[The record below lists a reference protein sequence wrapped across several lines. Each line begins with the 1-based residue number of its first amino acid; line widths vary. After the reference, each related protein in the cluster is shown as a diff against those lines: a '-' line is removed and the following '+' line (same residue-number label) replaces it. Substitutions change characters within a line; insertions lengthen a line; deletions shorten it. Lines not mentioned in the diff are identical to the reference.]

1 LWPKE
6 SNSDRVPEGDVARV
20 APGIRNVK
28 KPTPFGKYYLLE
40 RINVGGMA
48 EVFRAKAFGVE
59 GFERLVAV
67 KRILP
72 NIAEDKEFIRMF
84 IEEAKL
90 AVQLNHAN
98 IAQIFDLG
106 VVDGS
111 YYIALE
117 HVHGRDLR
125 SMFDRCRQLGDPMPV
140 SQACFVV
147 MKVCE
152 GLDYAHNKR
161 DQSGRELHL
170 VHRDV
175 SPQNVLVSFEGEV
188 KLIDFGIAKAAGKGS
203 KTQAG
208 ILKGKFGYM
217 SPEQVRGIPV
227 DRRSDVFS
235 CGIVLYELL
244 TGERLFVGESDFSTL
259 EKVRNVEILPPS
271 TYNRRI
277 PDELERIVLKAL
289 AKDPDERYQN
299 AIDLHDELQAF
310 VYTAGE
316 FYSRKDL
323 AGWMKKTFGRE
334 IEEETAKLE
343 SYRQLKAPAS
353 ADPQLPMGGR
363 VPAGSRPPTSAASP
377 RARDSGQQAALRHSG
392 QHKTVP
398 PPPPPTARVSQQM
411 PIVKPTEPPTQ
422 PVHARGRNKDDSGQL
437 AWDEDELETQIY
449 DNPEEDIKNRAARGS
464 NKSGGMPAI
473 SHGAAPPSAAAVAA
487 AAVAPGSSSSSS
499 SSSPLPVAGA
509 DAAPGAGP
517 DLSSLVST
525 ARGWD
530 GPRPSSPTG
539 SPTNGSSVSPPPS
552 VLATGPH
559 QAPAEDP
566 LAALAA
572 TYSAQP
578 AIARDLPAPRLS
590 PPEPLFDP
598 MASFGSGMLAR
609 GAGSGRK
616 GKGTLWIAVGGAAVA
631 VVAVVVVIAMTGGD
645 TKQAPAASGTDT
657 AAESGA
663 VAAVA
668 GDQDTGFDLYV
679 VPAGTFTWRLDGEA
693 RTDRLPSRIRGI
705 APGQHTVAIDAPPG
719 FMSAN
724 LPITV
729 EAGKAQKVEIVLQPL
744 DIVAEFASDPPGA
757 MVSLIVDGK
766 RETLGPSPATAKLDP
781 RKTYQVLF
789 EKQGF
794 VSINRPIVFTGTAKE
809 AVAVVLEKAGGSSS
823 SSSAAAAVAS
833 QTPVTRPEQ
842 ARTPK
847 TTPATTVAK
856 AEPRETRIEPTEKK
870 AETSEKKV
878 ESTPAA
884 AKGQG
889 TLLLG
894 SKPPCDIYINGK
906 DTGLQTPQRDI
917 KLSSGKHKI
926 TLVNNEFGIKET
938 FVVDIKADT
947 VEKQIKDYSDR
958 IPK

>member
-1 LWPKE
+1 
-6 SNSDRVPEGDVARV
+6 
-20 APGIRNVK
+20 VK

-125 SMFDRCRQLGDPMPV
+125 AMFDRCRQIGDAMPV
-140 SQACFVV
+140 SQACFCV

-161 DQSGRELHL
+161 DQGGRDLHL

-289 AKDPDERYQN
+289 TKDPDERYQN

-343 SYRQLKAPAS
+343 SYRQLKAPAGSELEARPAVS
-353 ADPQLPMGGR
+353 ARMPSGT
-363 VPAGSRPPTSAASP
+363 RPPTVAGTP
-377 RARDSGQQAALRHSG
+377 VARKSHPSGGHPKPPTA
-392 QHKTVP
+392 P
-398 PPPPPTARVSQQM
+398 PPPPPT
-411 PIVKPTEPPTQ
+411 PTTPVNRASTDPPTA
-422 PVHARGRNKDDSGQL
+422 ARPAATSRKGLGLNAEAL
-437 AWDEDELETQIY
+437 AWDDDELETQIY
-449 DNPEEDIKNRAARGS
+449 DSPDDGKDTGERTGERAQRMRPRQT
-464 NKSGGMPAI
+464 GGGPALPLASPPVTPQPPPAI
-473 SHGAAPPSAAAVAA
+473 VAAPPVAA
-487 AAVAPGSSSSSS
+487 P
-499 SSSPLPVAGA
+499 PI
-509 DAAPGAGP
+509 AAPPPIAPPPTTAPPPFATKQGVGPGP

-525 ARGWD
+525 GKAWGE
-530 GPRPSSPTG
+530 PKPPTHPPPM
-539 SPTNGSSVSPPPS
+539 SRTNGSTVPPP
-552 VLATGPH
+552 
-559 QAPAEDP
+559 Q
-566 LAALAA
+566 
-572 TYSAQP
+572 
-578 AIARDLPAPRLS
+578 IAVGSGKGPAPMA
-590 PPEPLFDP
+590 PFAEEPLSTLAGGYGAASSPQFAPHDPVFDGP
-598 MASFGSGMLAR
+598 SASYGAGASFGQGMLAR
-609 GAGSGRK
+609 KSSSQNTK
-616 GKGTLWIAVGGAAVA
+616 LFIAIGGAAVA
-631 VVAVVVVIAMTGGD
+631 VVAVVIIIASTGGGK
-645 TKQAPAASGTDT
+645 TKPGNAAKGSAAAS
-657 AAESGA
+657 AAPT
-663 VAAVA
+663 VA
-668 GDQDTGFDLYV
+668 GDSNTGFDLYV
-679 VPAGTFTWRLDGEA
+679 TPAGTMTWRLDGEA

-705 APGQHTVAIDAPPG
+705 SPGKHMVAIDAPAG
-719 FMSAN
+719 FMSQN
-724 LPITV
+724 MPIEV
-729 EAGKAQKVEIVLQPL
+729 ELGKAPKVEIVLQAL
-744 DIVAEFASDPPGA
+744 DISGVFESDPPGA
-757 MVSLIVDGK
+757 SVSLIVDGK
-766 RETLGPSPATAKLDP
+766 REPVGTSPAKSKLDP

-789 EKQGF
+789 EKPGF
-794 VSINRPIVFTGTAKE
+794 VSINRPIVFTGALE
-809 AVAVVLEKAGGSSS
+809 QNVSVDLEKVGGGG
-823 SSSAAAAVAS
+823 AAASLESKILAD
-833 QTPVTRPEQ
+833 
-842 ARTPK
+842 
-847 TTPATTVAK
+847 AK
-856 AEPRETRIEPTEKK
+856 AAADKTEKTEKK
-870 AETSEKKV
+870 KVVKTEKTEKV
-878 ESTPAA
+878 EKTEPKVEKTEPKVEKTEKTEPKVEKTEPPAEP
-884 AKGQG
+884 KGTG

-894 SKPPCDIYINGK
+894 SKPPCEIFIDGK
-906 DTGLQTPQRDI
+906 STGLSTPQKDI
-917 KLSSGKHKI
+917 KLPSGKHKV
-926 TLVNNEFGIKET
+926 TLINNEYGIKES
-938 FVVDIKADT
+938 FSVEIKADV
-947 VEKQIKDYSDR
+947 VEKAIKDYSDKL
-958 IPK
+958 PK